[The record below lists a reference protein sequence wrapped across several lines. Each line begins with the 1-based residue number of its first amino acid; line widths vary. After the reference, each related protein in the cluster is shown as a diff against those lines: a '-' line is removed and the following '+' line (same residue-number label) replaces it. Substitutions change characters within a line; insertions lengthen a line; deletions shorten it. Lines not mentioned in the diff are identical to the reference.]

1 MTGIELPGQLAGVQG
16 AAPLGG
22 SGAAPRRGRGAAPPK
37 QNAKMHSKLP
47 VRACYI
53 FPVFPFLAF
62 PLERGKGRSSGDW
75 KLSAS
80 LQSLVKILEGVIL
93 RSSGF
98 SYARAHRSLFARS
111 FCTEAVIEID
121 FTYYAAGKI
130 SGAFCLQLLRPSQD
144 KSDTIVVPLEAELG
158 EESAND
164 LIDAVSV
171 SLETLLPCDS
181 SDTVVVALLLRNGTP
196 HLLNV
201 VKISLIGESTKLFQI
216 KYKEGLILFPG
227 TDTHV
232 AVVSY
237 IPLPIGLHDYP
248 SESPDINWN
257 CKFVILT
264 NDSSNPQIEMPCK
277 DIVSICSKLDSYLEY
292 EQQPGNAENAN
303 ARTGSLRSGVQSASL
318 IKVGQFLA
326 RNGDDGQLWKE
337 IADEVHE
344 NVDRLF
350 KIIGEAYAVPSDPT
364 KVELA
369 TLVPLANGCK
379 QVFLEAHV
387 YGARGVDKPYHEVPV
402 KSLEP
407 NPNCTQSTTSST
419 LGSKKLQVTYR
430 YGPCSPIGH
439 GRKVPNSTEVFSQDK
454 IRVDSINRKTSN
466 LYHNQ
471 DSKLM
476 VPVDSTGFSI
486 HSNAYD
492 QVYRDGTHS
501 KGFLGCDTLTL
512 DSDVITNFEFGC
524 GQENSKG
531 FGAAAGMLGLGRGE
545 LSLISQTASKFGQSF
560 SYCLPTPQNP
570 NSGYLLFGK
579 HAKSSSF
586 PLKFTPLLQNPADN
600 LSLYFVELV
609 DITVGTKRLNVSPLL
624 FSSPGTVVDS
634 GTAITQLP
642 QPVYLALRSAFR
654 ESMSKYKYP
663 LAPPPVKML
672 DTCYDLSQKQ
682 GSRSSVAFYA
692 RADMQTKELYSSV
705 TSVTRADSGQ
715 PTGHLVGCLDNR
727 VTTMVDEGEAD
738 RPGSIRE
745 VIRAVV

>member
-1 MTGIELPGQLAGVQG
+1 M
-16 AAPLGG
+16 APFNL
-22 SGAAPRRGRGAAPPK
+22 
-37 QNAKMHSKLP
+37 
-47 VRACYI
+47 
-53 FPVFPFLAF
+53 
-62 PLERGKGRSSGDW
+62 
-75 KLSAS
+75 LS
-80 LQSLVKILEGVIL
+80 V
-93 RSSGF
+93 
-98 SYARAHRSLFARS
+98 
-111 FCTEAVIEID
+111 
-121 FTYYAAGKI
+121 
-130 SGAFCLQLLRPSQD
+130 
-144 KSDTIVVPLEAELG
+144 
-158 EESAND
+158 N
-164 LIDAVSV
+164 
-171 SLETLLPCDS
+171 
-181 SDTVVVALLLRNGTP
+181 N
-196 HLLNV
+196 HLLSFV
-201 VKISLIGESTKLFQI
+201 FFLFSL
-216 KYKEGLILFPG
+216 
-227 TDTHV
+227 
-232 AVVSY
+232 
-237 IPLPIGLHDYP
+237 
-248 SESPDINWN
+248 
-257 CKFVILT
+257 C
-264 NDSSNPQIEMPCK
+264 
-277 DIVSICSKLDSYLEY
+277 YL
-292 EQQPGNAENAN
+292 
-303 ARTGSLRSGVQSASL
+303 
-318 IKVGQFLA
+318 K
-326 RNGDDGQLWKE
+326 
-337 IADEVHE
+337 
-344 NVDRLF
+344 
-350 KIIGEAYAVPSDPT
+350 
-364 KVELA
+364 
-369 TLVPLANGCK
+369 
-379 QVFLEAHV
+379 EAHA

-454 IRVDSINRKTSN
+454 IRADSINRKTSN

-476 VPVDSTGFSI
+476 VPVDSTGFSMYVVTVGFGTPKRDYTLI
-486 HSNAYD
+486 FDTGSDTTWMQCQPCPEPNCYKQDEQMFDPSQSTSYHNGSCKSSHSNAYD

-654 ESMSKYKYP
+654 ESMSKHKYP

-672 DTCYDLSQKQ
+672 DTCYDLSQYQKVTYPNIFFHFGGGTDVSLDQ
-682 GSRSSVAFYA
+682 SGIMSIHKSSFCLAFAAKEKTSDYTIIGSTQQQALNVFY
-692 RADMQTKELYSSV
+692 DLKGGKIGFGTK
-705 TSVTRADSGQ
+705 
-715 PTGHLVGCLDNR
+715 GCHN
-727 VTTMVDEGEAD
+727 
-738 RPGSIRE
+738 
-745 VIRAVV
+745 